1 MSDELE
7 RFARA
12 LRADAPRPSA
22 GARERAV
29 AAALAAFDRRRQ
41 GIGDGARHK
50 ERTPRRGVTSLPGR
64 LAMSFTSS
72 FRRPR
77 FAFAAGTGLA
87 LVAGAALVVHL
98 FPVAPTAPP
107 PLLASVESLPGAAG
121 PGDRSGALM
130 RTSPPVEVARRSRE
144 PASPALRSEIPP
156 LGGAVVQ
163 SVTETPSLSMEMEAS
178 RSAPSPSMEM
188 EMQMEMQMAVPASR
202 SRGLSMVPGSLSM
215 ARGLSDDDAEPAFR
229 RGVQGRDRFAA
240 FDPNPVRVAA
250 EHPVSTFSV
259 DVDTASY
266 AFARASLNRG
276 ALPPPDSVRVEELV
290 NYFPYGYE
298 PPASRERPFAV
309 HAALMPAPWNGGA
322 RLLRIGLQGYR
333 LERAAAP
340 PANLVFLIDV
350 SGSMDEPDKL
360 PLLVASLRLLLDS
373 LAPDDTV
380 AIVVYAGAAGTVLEP
395 TRAAERGR
403 ILAALESLRAGGSTA
418 GGEGLRQAYLLAERR
433 FVEGGVN
440 RVILATDGDFN
451 VGIADPDELEGFVA
465 RKRESGVYL
474 SVLGFGMGNYN
485 DALMQRLAQNGNG
498 AAAYVDGLPEARKAL
513 VEEASSMLFPIA
525 GDVKVQVE
533 FNPASVAEYRLI
545 GYETRLLAREDFA
558 NDGVDAGEV
567 GAGHAVTALYEVAP
581 VGSDARRVEPLRYR
595 REAGEAAADAGA
607 FADEIAFVK
616 VRYRLPGSGA
626 VDEIARAV
634 TAADAF
640 GSVDAAPAD
649 LRFAAAVA
657 GFGQLLR
664 GGRYTG
670 AFGYDDV
677 VALAQGAKGD
687 DPFGYRAE
695 FVGLARLAKS
705 AAAMAPPVE

>member
-12 LRADAPRPSA
+12 LRAAAPRPSA
-22 GARERAV
+22 AARERAV
-29 AAALAAFDRRRQ
+29 AAALAAFDRHRQ
-41 GIGDGARHK
+41 GIGDEARHK
-50 ERTPRRGVTSLPGR
+50 ERVPRRGGTFLLRRFAMSR
-64 LAMSFTSS
+64 LAMSFTST

-77 FAFAAGTGLA
+77 LALAGGAGLA

-98 FPVAPTAPP
+98 YPVAPPVP
-107 PLLASVESLPGAAG
+107 LPLLASVDGSPDAAG
-121 PGDRSGALM
+121 PGGPPVALM
-130 RTSPPVEVARRSRE
+130 KMKTAGE
-144 PASPALRSEIPP
+144 
-156 LGGAVVQ
+156 
-163 SVTETPSLSMEMEAS
+163 S
-178 RSAPSPSMEM
+178 RSAPAARSMEESPVLSRTRSLDRAVLASPSSMTGLS
-188 EMQMEMQMAVPASR
+188 MQMELSR
-202 SRGLSMVPGSLSM
+202 RVSAGE
-215 ARGLSDDDAEPAFR
+215 EPAFR
-229 RGVQGRDRFAA
+229 RGARGRDRFAA
-240 FDPNPVRVAA
+240 FDPNPVKVAA
-250 EHPVSTFSV
+250 EHPLSTFSV

-266 AFARASLNRG
+266 AFARASLNQG
-276 ALPPPDSVRVEELV
+276 VLPPPDAVRIEELV
-290 NYFPYGYE
+290 NYFSYGYE

-309 HAALMPAPWNGGA
+309 HAALMPAPWNGDA

-340 PANLVFLIDV
+340 PANLVFLIDS

-360 PLLVASLRLLLDS
+360 PLLIASFKLLLDT
-373 LAPDDTV
+373 LAPDDVV
-380 AIVVYAGAAGTVLEP
+380 AVVTYAGAAGTVLEP

-418 GGEGLRQAYLLAERR
+418 GGEGLRQAYLLAERH

-485 DALMQRLAQNGNG
+485 DALMQRLAQHGNG
-498 AAAYVDGLPEARKAL
+498 VAAYVDGLPEARKAL
-513 VEEASSMLFPIA
+513 VEEATSMLFPIA

-533 FNPASVAEYRLI
+533 FNPAAVAEYRLI

-558 NDGVDAGEV
+558 NDGVDAGEI
-567 GAGHAVTALYEVAP
+567 GAGHTVTALYEVTPA
-581 VGSDARRVEPLRYR
+581 GSGVRRVAPLRYR
-595 REAGEAAADAGA
+595 RQAEEAPADAGA
-607 FADEIAFVK
+607 FAGEIAFVK
-616 VRYRLPGSGA
+616 VRYKLPGSETG
-626 VDEIARAV
+626 VEIARPV
-634 TAADAF
+634 TVADAF
-640 GSVDAAPAD
+640 ESVEAAPGD

-677 VALAQGAKGD
+677 VALAQGARGD

>member
-12 LRADAPRPSA
+12 LRAAAPRPSA
-22 GARERAV
+22 AARERAV
-29 AAALAAFDRRRQ
+29 AAALAAFDRHRQ
-41 GIGDGARHK
+41 GIGDEARHK
-50 ERTPRRGVTSLPGR
+50 ERVPRRGGTFLLRRFAMSR

-77 FAFAAGTGLA
+77 LALAGGAGLA

-98 FPVAPTAPP
+98 YPVAPPVP
-107 PLLASVESLPGAAG
+107 LPLLAFVDGSPDAAG
-121 PGDRSGALM
+121 PGDRSGVLMKTTAKEPRPVVRSMEESRAL
-130 RTSPPVEVARRSRE
+130 SRDRAVL
-144 PASPALRSEIPP
+144 ASPSSMT
-156 LGGAVVQ
+156 G
-163 SVTETPSLSMEMEAS
+163 LS
-178 RSAPSPSMEM
+178 
-188 EMQMEMQMAVPASR
+188 MQMEMFRRVPA
-202 SRGLSMVPGSLSM
+202 GE
-215 ARGLSDDDAEPAFR
+215 EPALR
-229 RGVQGRDRFAA
+229 RGAQGRDRFAA

-250 EHPVSTFSV
+250 ERPLSTFSV

-266 AFARASLNRG
+266 AFARASLNQG
-276 ALPPPDSVRVEELV
+276 VLPPPDAVRIEELI
-290 NYFPYGYE
+290 NYFSYGYE

-340 PANLVFLIDV
+340 PANLVFLIDS

-360 PLLVASLRLLLDS
+360 PLLIASFKLLLDT
-373 LAPDDTV
+373 LAPDDVV
-380 AIVVYAGAAGTVLEP
+380 AVVTYAGAAGTVLEP

-418 GGEGLRQAYLLAERR
+418 GGEGLRQAYLLAERH

-485 DALMQRLAQNGNG
+485 DALMQRLAQHGNG
-498 AAAYVDGLPEARKAL
+498 VAAYIDGLPEARKAL
-513 VEEASSMLFPIA
+513 VEEATSMLFPIA

-533 FNPASVAEYRLI
+533 FNPAAVAEYRLI

-567 GAGHAVTALYEVAP
+567 GAGHTVTALYEVTPA
-581 VGSDARRVEPLRYR
+581 GSGARRVAPLRYR
-595 REAGEAAADAGA
+595 RQAEEAPADAGA
-607 FADEIAFVK
+607 FAGEIAFVK
-616 VRYRLPGSGA
+616 VRYKLPGSETGA
-626 VDEIARAV
+626 EIARPV
-634 TAADAF
+634 TVADAF
-640 GSVDAAPAD
+640 ESVEAAPED

-677 VALAQGAKGD
+677 VALAQGARGD

>member
-29 AAALAAFDRRRQ
+29 AAALAAFDRHRQ

-50 ERTPRRGVTSLPGR
+50 ERMPRRGVTSLPGR
-64 LAMSFTSS
+64 LAMSFASSSFASS

-77 FAFAAGTGLA
+77 LAFAAGAGLA

-98 FPVAPTAPP
+98 FPVAPPAPL
-107 PLLASVESLPGAAG
+107 PLLASVESLPDAAG
-121 PGDRSGALM
+121 PGDRSDVLM
-130 RTSPPVEVARRSRE
+130 QTSPPAEAARRSRE
-144 PASPALRSEIPP
+144 PVSRALVES
-156 LGGAVVQ
+156 
-163 SVTETPSLSMEMEAS
+163 TPSSAGPVVRSMEMEAF
-178 RSAPSPSMEM
+178 RSA
-188 EMQMEMQMAVPASR
+188 
-202 SRGLSMVPGSLSM
+202 GLSMGQSLTRSVTESQPLSM
-215 ARGLSDDDAEPAFR
+215 ARGVSDDEEPAFR
-229 RGVQGRDRFAA
+229 RGAQGRDRFAA

-266 AFARASLNRG
+266 AFARASLNQG
-276 ALPPPDSVRVEELV
+276 VLPPPDSVRVEEMV

-309 HAALMPAPWNGGA
+309 HAALMPAPWNGDA
-322 RLLRIGLQGYR
+322 LLLRIGLQGYR

-360 PLLVASLRLLLDS
+360 PLLVASFRLLLDS

-451 VGIADPDELEGFVA
+451 VGIADVDELEGYVS

-485 DALMQRLAQNGNG
+485 DELMQRLAQHGNGN
-498 AAAYVDGLPEARKAL
+498 AAYIDSLPEARKVL

-525 GDVKVQVE
+525 DDVKVQVE
-533 FNPASVAEYRLI
+533 FNPAAVAEYRLI
-545 GYETRLLAREDFA
+545 GYETRLLAHEDFA
-558 NDGVDAGEV
+558 NDKVDAGEI
-567 GAGHAVTALYEVAP
+567 GAGHTVTALYELTPA
-581 VGSDARRVEPLRYR
+581 GSDARRIGPLRYR
-595 REAGEAAADAGA
+595 PKAEAAVGA
-607 FADEIAFVK
+607 FAEEVAYLK
-616 VRYRLPGSGA
+616 VRYKLPGAGNSA
-626 VDEIARAV
+626 EIVRAV
-634 TAADAF
+634 TPADAF
-640 GSVDAAPAD
+640 ESVEAAPED
-649 LRFAAAVA
+649 MRFAAAVA

-670 AFGYDDV
+670 DFGYDDV
-677 VALAQGAKGD
+677 VALAQSARGN

-695 FVGLARLAKS
+695 FVRLARMAKS
-705 AAAMAPPVE
+705 AAAMAPLRP

>member
-7 RFARA
+7 RFAKA
-12 LRADAPRPSA
+12 LRAAPPRPSA

-29 AAALAAFDRRRQ
+29 AAALAAFDRLHREHGQ
-41 GIGDGARHK
+41 GIGDGARHR
-50 ERTPRRGVTSLPGR
+50 EQAPRGGASLPRR

-77 FAFAAGTGLA
+77 LALAGGASLA
-87 LVAGAALVVHL
+87 LVAGAALVIHL
-98 FPVAPTAPP
+98 FPVAPPTPF
-107 PLLASVESLPGAAG
+107 PLLASVESPPDAAG
-121 PGDRSGALM
+121 PVARPGALM
-130 RTSPPVEVARRSRE
+130 KTARE
-144 PASPALRSEIPP
+144 PRSLDSAMSMIPSASMNF
-156 LGGAVVQ
+156 
-163 SVTETPSLSMEMEAS
+163 SVE
-178 RSAPSPSMEM
+178 
-188 EMQMEMQMAVPASR
+188 
-202 SRGLSMVPGSLSM
+202 
-215 ARGLSDDDAEPAFR
+215 GLSDGEEPSFR
-229 RGVQGRDRFAA
+229 RDVQGRDRFAA

-250 EHPVSTFSV
+250 ERPVSTFSV

-266 AFARASLNRG
+266 AFARAALNRG
-276 ALPPPDSVRVEELV
+276 VLPPPDAVRIEELV

-309 HAALMPAPWNGGA
+309 HAGLMPAPWNDDA
-322 RLLRIGLQGYR
+322 LLLRIGLQGYR

-340 PANLVFLIDV
+340 PANLVFLIDS
-350 SGSMDEPDKL
+350 SGSMDAPDKL
-360 PLLVASLRLLLDS
+360 PLLVSSFKLLLDT

-380 AIVVYAGAAGTVLEP
+380 AIVTYAGAAGTVLEP
-395 TRAAERGR
+395 THAAERGR

-451 VGIADPDELEGFVA
+451 VGISDPDELEGYIA

-498 AAAYVDGLPEARKAL
+498 AAAYIDGLPEARKAL
-513 VEEASSMLFPIA
+513 VEEATSMLFPIA

-533 FNPASVAEYRLI
+533 FNPATVAEYRLI

-558 NDGVDAGEV
+558 NDRMDAGEI
-567 GAGHAVTALYEVAP
+567 GAGHTVTALYEVTPA
-581 VGSDARRVEPLRYR
+581 GSDARRVEPLRYR
-595 REAGEAAADAGA
+595 REAAEAGEASAAGA

-616 VRYRLPGSGA
+616 VRYKLPGSATGA
-626 VDEIARAV
+626 EIARAV
-634 TAADAF
+634 TVADAF
-640 GSVDAAPAD
+640 GSVVSAPED

-677 VALAQGAKGD
+677 IALAQGARGD
-687 DPFGYRAE
+687 DPFGYRAG

>member
-7 RFARA
+7 RFAKA
-12 LRADAPRPSA
+12 LRAGAPRPSA
-22 GARERAV
+22 GARERAA
-29 AAALAAFDRRRQ
+29 AAALAAFDRLHRGYGQ

-50 ERTPRRGVTSLPGR
+50 EQAPRGGVSLPRRFV
-64 LAMSFTSS
+64 MSFASS

-77 FAFAAGTGLA
+77 LALAGGASLV
-87 LVAGAALVVHL
+87 LVAGAALVIHL
-98 FPVAPTAPP
+98 FPVAPPTPFSR
-107 PLLASVESLPGAAG
+107 LASVGSPPDAAG

-130 RTSPPVEVARRSRE
+130 KTARESRSLD
-144 PASPALRSEIPP
+144 PAIPP
-156 LGGAVVQ
+156 
-163 SVTETPSLSMEMEAS
+163 
-178 RSAPSPSMEM
+178 APT
-188 EMQMEMQMAVPASR
+188 
-202 SRGLSMVPGSLSM
+202 SLSM
-215 ARGLSDDDAEPAFR
+215 ARVSAGEEPAFR

-250 EHPVSTFSV
+250 EKPVSTFSV

-276 ALPPPDSVRVEELV
+276 VLPPPDAVRVEEMV

-309 HAALMPAPWNGGA
+309 HAGLMPAPWNDDA
-322 RLLRIGLQGYR
+322 LLLRIGLQGYR

-340 PANLVFLIDV
+340 PANLVFLIDS
-350 SGSMDEPDKL
+350 SGSMEEPDKL
-360 PLLVASLRLLLDS
+360 PLLVASFKLLLDA

-380 AIVVYAGAAGTVLEP
+380 AIVTYAGAAGTVLEP

-403 ILAALESLRAGGSTA
+403 ILAALESLRAGGPTA

-451 VGIADPDELEGFVA
+451 VGIADPDELEGYIA

-498 AAAYVDGLPEARKAL
+498 AAAYIDGLPEARKAL
-513 VEEASSMLFPIA
+513 AEEATSMLFPIA

-533 FNPASVAEYRLI
+533 FNPATVAEYRLI

-558 NDGVDAGEV
+558 NDGVDAGEI
-567 GAGHAVTALYEVAP
+567 GAGHTVTALYEVTPA
-581 VGSDARRVEPLRYR
+581 GSDARRVEPLRYR
-595 REAGEAAADAGA
+595 REAAEAGEAPAAGA
-607 FADEIAFVK
+607 FADEFAFVK
-616 VRYRLPGSGA
+616 VRYKPPGSATGA
-626 VDEIARAV
+626 EIARPV
-634 TAADAF
+634 TVADAF
-640 GSVDAAPAD
+640 GSVEAAPED

-670 AFGYDDV
+670 AFDYDDV
-677 VALAQGAKGD
+677 IALAQGARGD

>member
-7 RFARA
+7 RLARA
-12 LRADAPRPSA
+12 LRAAAPRPSA
-22 GARERAV
+22 AARERTV
-29 AAALAAFDRRRQ
+29 AAALAAFDRHRQ
-41 GIGDGARHK
+41 GIGDEARHK
-50 ERTPRRGVTSLPGR
+50 ERVPRRGGTFLLRRFAMSR
-64 LAMSFTSS
+64 FAMSFTSS

-77 FAFAAGTGLA
+77 LALAGGAGLA

-98 FPVAPTAPP
+98 YPVAPPDRL
-107 PLLASVESLPGAAG
+107 PLLASVDGSPDAAG
-121 PGDRSGALM
+121 PGDRSGVLM
-130 RTSPPVEVARRSRE
+130 KTTAKEPRPVVRSMERSRTRSLDRAVL
-144 PASPALRSEIPP
+144 ASPS
-156 LGGAVVQ
+156 
-163 SVTETPSLSMEMEAS
+163 SMT
-178 RSAPSPSMEM
+178 
-188 EMQMEMQMAVPASR
+188 
-202 SRGLSMVPGSLSM
+202 GLSMDFSM
-215 ARGLSDDDAEPAFR
+215 ERRVSAGEEPAFR
-229 RGVQGRDRFAA
+229 RGARGRDRFAA
-240 FDPNPVRVAA
+240 FDPNPVKVAA
-250 EHPVSTFSV
+250 EHPLSTFSV

-266 AFARASLNRG
+266 AFARASLNQG
-276 ALPPPDSVRVEELV
+276 VLPPPDAVRIEELI
-290 NYFPYGYE
+290 NYFSYGYE

-340 PANLVFLIDV
+340 PANLVFLIDS

-360 PLLVASLRLLLDS
+360 PLLIASFKLLLDT
-373 LAPDDTV
+373 LAPDDVV
-380 AIVVYAGAAGTVLEP
+380 AVVTYAGAAGTVLEP

-418 GGEGLRQAYLLAERR
+418 GGEGLRQAYLLAERH

-451 VGIADPDELEGFVA
+451 VGIAVPDELEGFVA

-485 DALMQRLAQNGNG
+485 DALMQRLAQHGNG
-498 AAAYVDGLPEARKAL
+498 VAAYVDGLPEARKAL
-513 VEEASSMLFPIA
+513 VEEATSILFPIA

-533 FNPASVAEYRLI
+533 FNPAAVAEYRLI

-558 NDGVDAGEV
+558 NDGVDAGEI
-567 GAGHAVTALYEVAP
+567 GAGHTVTALYEVTPA
-581 VGSDARRVEPLRYR
+581 GSDARRVAPLRYR
-595 REAGEAAADAGA
+595 RQAEEAPADAGA
-607 FADEIAFVK
+607 FAGEIAFVK
-616 VRYRLPGSGA
+616 VRYKLPGSETG
-626 VDEIARAV
+626 VEIARPV
-634 TAADAF
+634 TVADAF
-640 GSVDAAPAD
+640 ESVEAAPGD

-677 VALAQGAKGD
+677 VALAQGARGD

>member
-12 LRADAPRPSA
+12 LRAAAPRPSA
-22 GARERAV
+22 AARERAV
-29 AAALAAFDRRRQ
+29 AAALAAFDRHRQ
-41 GIGDGARHK
+41 GIGDEARHK
-50 ERTPRRGVTSLPGR
+50 ERVPRRGGTFLLRRFAMSR
-64 LAMSFTSS
+64 FAMSFTSS

-77 FAFAAGTGLA
+77 LA
-87 LVAGAALVVHL
+87 LAGGAGLVLAAGAALVVHL
-98 FPVAPTAPP
+98 YPVAPPDRL
-107 PLLASVESLPGAAG
+107 PLLASVDGSPDAAG
-121 PGDRSGALM
+121 PGDRSGVLM
-130 RTSPPVEVARRSRE
+130 KTTAKEPRPVVRSMERSRTRSLDRAVL
-144 PASPALRSEIPP
+144 ASPSSMT
-156 LGGAVVQ
+156 G
-163 SVTETPSLSMEMEAS
+163 LS
-178 RSAPSPSMEM
+178 
-188 EMQMEMQMAVPASR
+188 MQMEMSR
-202 SRGLSMVPGSLSM
+202 RVS
-215 ARGLSDDDAEPAFR
+215 ADEEPAFR
-229 RGVQGRDRFAA
+229 RGAQGRDRFAA
-240 FDPNPVRVAA
+240 FDPNPVKVAA
-250 EHPVSTFSV
+250 EHPLSTFSV

-266 AFARASLNRG
+266 AFARASLNQG
-276 ALPPPDSVRVEELV
+276 VLPPPDAVRIEELV
-290 NYFPYGYE
+290 NYFSYGYE

-309 HAALMPAPWNGGA
+309 HAALMPAPWNGDA

-340 PANLVFLIDV
+340 PANLVFLIDS

-360 PLLVASLRLLLDS
+360 PLLIASFKLLLDT
-373 LAPDDTV
+373 LAPDDVV
-380 AIVVYAGAAGTVLEP
+380 AVVTYAGAAGTVLEP

-418 GGEGLRQAYLLAERR
+418 GGEGLRQAYLLAERH

-485 DALMQRLAQNGNG
+485 DALMQRLAQHGNG
-498 AAAYVDGLPEARKAL
+498 VAAYVDGLPEARKAL
-513 VEEASSMLFPIA
+513 VEEATSMLFPIA

-533 FNPASVAEYRLI
+533 FNPAAVAEYRLI

-558 NDGVDAGEV
+558 NNGVDAGEI
-567 GAGHAVTALYEVAP
+567 GAGHTVTALYEVTPA
-581 VGSDARRVEPLRYR
+581 GSDARRVAPLRYR
-595 REAGEAAADAGA
+595 RQAEEAPADAGA
-607 FADEIAFVK
+607 FAGEIAFVK
-616 VRYRLPGSGA
+616 VRYKLPGSETG
-626 VDEIARAV
+626 VEIARPV
-634 TAADAF
+634 TVADAF
-640 GSVDAAPAD
+640 ESVEAAPGD

-677 VALAQGAKGD
+677 VALAQGARGD

-705 AAAMAPPVE
+705 AAAMAPPLE

>member
-12 LRADAPRPSA
+12 LRAAAPRPSA
-22 GARERAV
+22 AARERAV
-29 AAALAAFDRRRQ
+29 AAALAAFDRHRQ
-41 GIGDGARHK
+41 GIGDEARHK
-50 ERTPRRGVTSLPGR
+50 ERVPRRGGTFLLRRFAMSR
-64 LAMSFTSS
+64 FAMSFTSS

-77 FAFAAGTGLA
+77 LALAGGAGLA

-98 FPVAPTAPP
+98 YPVAPPDRL
-107 PLLASVESLPGAAG
+107 PLLASVDGSPDAAG
-121 PGDRSGALM
+121 PGDRSGVLM
-130 RTSPPVEVARRSRE
+130 KTTAKEPRPVVRSMEESRARSRDRAVL
-144 PASPALRSEIPP
+144 ASPSSMT
-156 LGGAVVQ
+156 G
-163 SVTETPSLSMEMEAS
+163 LS
-178 RSAPSPSMEM
+178 
-188 EMQMEMQMAVPASR
+188 MQMEMSR
-202 SRGLSMVPGSLSM
+202 RVSAGE
-215 ARGLSDDDAEPAFR
+215 EPAFR
-229 RGVQGRDRFAA
+229 RGAQGRDRFAA
-240 FDPNPVRVAA
+240 FDPNPVKVAA
-250 EHPVSTFSV
+250 EHPLSTFSV

-266 AFARASLNRG
+266 AFARASLNQG
-276 ALPPPDSVRVEELV
+276 VLPPPDAVRIEELV
-290 NYFPYGYE
+290 NYFSYGYE

-340 PANLVFLIDV
+340 PANLVFLIDS

-360 PLLVASLRLLLDS
+360 PLLIASFKLLLDT
-373 LAPDDTV
+373 LAPDDVV
-380 AIVVYAGAAGTVLEP
+380 AVVTYAGAAGTVLEP

-418 GGEGLRQAYLLAERR
+418 GGEGLRQAYLLAERH

-485 DALMQRLAQNGNG
+485 DALMQRLAQHGNG
-498 AAAYVDGLPEARKAL
+498 VAAYIDGLPEARKAL
-513 VEEASSMLFPIA
+513 VEEATSMLFPIA

-533 FNPASVAEYRLI
+533 FNPAAVAEYRLI

-558 NDGVDAGEV
+558 NDGVDAGEI
-567 GAGHAVTALYEVAP
+567 GAGHTVTALYEVTPA
-581 VGSDARRVEPLRYR
+581 GSGARRVAPLRYR
-595 REAGEAAADAGA
+595 RQAEEAPADADA
-607 FADEIAFVK
+607 FAGEIAFVK
-616 VRYRLPGSGA
+616 VRYKLPGSETGA
-626 VDEIARAV
+626 EIARPV
-634 TAADAF
+634 TVADAF
-640 GSVDAAPAD
+640 ESVEAAPGD

-677 VALAQGAKGD
+677 VALAQGARGD

>member
-12 LRADAPRPSA
+12 LRAAAPRPSA
-22 GARERAV
+22 AARERAV
-29 AAALAAFDRRRQ
+29 AAALAAFDRHRQ
-41 GIGDGARHK
+41 GIGDEARHK
-50 ERTPRRGVTSLPGR
+50 ERMPRRGGTFLLRRFAMSR
-64 LAMSFTSS
+64 FAMSFTSS

-77 FAFAAGTGLA
+77 LALAGGAGLA

-98 FPVAPTAPP
+98 YPVAPPDRL
-107 PLLASVESLPGAAG
+107 PLLASVDGSPDAAG
-121 PGDRSGALM
+121 PGDRSGVLMKTTAKEPRPVVRSMEESRAL
-130 RTSPPVEVARRSRE
+130 SRDRAVL
-144 PASPALRSEIPP
+144 ASPSAMT
-156 LGGAVVQ
+156 G
-163 SVTETPSLSMEMEAS
+163 LSMEMEMS
-178 RSAPSPSMEM
+178 RSVSAGE
-188 EMQMEMQMAVPASR
+188 
-202 SRGLSMVPGSLSM
+202 
-215 ARGLSDDDAEPAFR
+215 EPAFR
-229 RGVQGRDRFAA
+229 RGAQGRDRFAA
-240 FDPNPVRVAA
+240 FDPNPVKVAA
-250 EHPVSTFSV
+250 EHPLSTFSV

-266 AFARASLNRG
+266 AFARASLNQG
-276 ALPPPDSVRVEELV
+276 VLPPPDAVRIEELV
-290 NYFPYGYE
+290 NYFSYGYE

-340 PANLVFLIDV
+340 PANLVFLIDS

-360 PLLVASLRLLLDS
+360 PLLIASFKLLLDT
-373 LAPDDTV
+373 LAPDDVV
-380 AIVVYAGAAGTVLEP
+380 AVVTYAGAAGTVLEP

-418 GGEGLRQAYLLAERR
+418 GGEGLRQAYLLAERH

-485 DALMQRLAQNGNG
+485 DALMQRLAQHGNG
-498 AAAYVDGLPEARKAL
+498 VAAYIDGLPEARKAL
-513 VEEASSMLFPIA
+513 VEEATSMLFPIA

-533 FNPASVAEYRLI
+533 FNPAAVAEYRLI

-558 NDGVDAGEV
+558 NDGVDAGEI
-567 GAGHAVTALYEVAP
+567 GAGHTVTALYEVTPA
-581 VGSDARRVEPLRYR
+581 GSDARRVAPLRYR
-595 REAGEAAADAGA
+595 RQAEEAPTDAGA
-607 FADEIAFVK
+607 FAGEIAFVK
-616 VRYRLPGSGA
+616 VRYKLPGSETG
-626 VDEIARAV
+626 VEIARPV
-634 TAADAF
+634 TVADAF
-640 GSVDAAPAD
+640 ESVEAAPGD

-677 VALAQGAKGD
+677 VALAQGARGD

>member
-98 FPVAPTAPP
+98 FPPTAPLP
-107 PLLASVESLPGAAG
+107 RLASVESLPGAAG

-130 RTSPPVEVARRSRE
+130 RTSPPVEAARRSRE
-144 PASPALRSEIPP
+144 PVSPALRSELPS

-163 SVTETPSLSMEMEAS
+163 SMTEVPSLSMEMEAS
-178 RSAPSPSMEM
+178 RSAPSLSMEM
-188 EMQMEMQMAVPASR
+188 EMAMPASR
-202 SRGLSMVPGSLSM
+202 SRGLSMDPGSLSM
-215 ARGLSDDDAEPAFR
+215 ARGLSDDEEPAFR

-266 AFARASLNRG
+266 AFARASLNQG
-276 ALPPPDSVRVEELV
+276 VLPPPDAVRVEELV

-309 HAALMPAPWNGGA
+309 HAALMPAPWNGDA

-350 SGSMDEPDKL
+350 SGSMNAPDKL

-451 VGIADPDELEGFVA
+451 VGIADPDGLEGFVA

-485 DALMQRLAQNGNG
+485 DELMQRLAQNGNG
-498 AAAYVDGLPEARKAL
+498 VAAYVDGLPEARKAL

-533 FNPASVAEYRLI
+533 FNPAAVAEYRLI

-558 NDGVDAGEV
+558 NDAVDAGEV

-581 VGSDARRVEPLRYR
+581 AGSDARRVEPLRYR
-595 REAGEAAADAGA
+595 REAGEAAADGGA

-616 VRYRLPGSGA
+616 VRYKLPGSGA

>member
-12 LRADAPRPSA
+12 LRAAAPRPSA
-22 GARERAV
+22 AARERAV
-29 AAALAAFDRRRQ
+29 AAALAAFDRHRQ
-41 GIGDGARHK
+41 GIGDEARHK
-50 ERTPRRGVTSLPGR
+50 ERVPRRGGTFLLRRFAMSR

-77 FAFAAGTGLA
+77 LALAGGAGLA

-98 FPVAPTAPP
+98 YPVAPPVP
-107 PLLASVESLPGAAG
+107 LPLLAFIDGSPDAAG
-121 PGDRSGALM
+121 PGDRSGVLMKTTAKEPRPVVRSMEESRALL
-130 RTSPPVEVARRSRE
+130 RDRAVL
-144 PASPALRSEIPP
+144 ASPSSIT
-156 LGGAVVQ
+156 G
-163 SVTETPSLSMEMEAS
+163 LS
-178 RSAPSPSMEM
+178 
-188 EMQMEMQMAVPASR
+188 MQMEMSRRVPA
-202 SRGLSMVPGSLSM
+202 GE
-215 ARGLSDDDAEPAFR
+215 EPAFR
-229 RGVQGRDRFAA
+229 RGAQGRDRFAA

-250 EHPVSTFSV
+250 ERPLSTFSV

-266 AFARASLNRG
+266 AFARASLNQG
-276 ALPPPDSVRVEELV
+276 VLPPPDAVRIEELI
-290 NYFPYGYE
+290 NYFSYGYE

-340 PANLVFLIDV
+340 PANLVFLIDS

-360 PLLVASLRLLLDS
+360 PLLIASFKLLLDT
-373 LAPDDTV
+373 LAPDDVV
-380 AIVVYAGAAGTVLEP
+380 AVVTYAGAAGTVLEP

-418 GGEGLRQAYLLAERR
+418 GGEGLRQAYLLAERH

-485 DALMQRLAQNGNG
+485 DALMQRLAQHGNG
-498 AAAYVDGLPEARKAL
+498 VAAYIDGLPEARKAL
-513 VEEASSMLFPIA
+513 VEEATSMLFPIA

-533 FNPASVAEYRLI
+533 FNPAAVAEYRLI

-567 GAGHAVTALYEVAP
+567 GAGHTVTALYEVTPA
-581 VGSDARRVEPLRYR
+581 GSGARRVAPLRYR
-595 REAGEAAADAGA
+595 RQAEEAPADAGA
-607 FADEIAFVK
+607 FAGEIAFVK
-616 VRYRLPGSGA
+616 VRYKLPGSETGA
-626 VDEIARAV
+626 EIARPV

-640 GSVDAAPAD
+640 ESVEAAPED

-677 VALAQGAKGD
+677 VALAQGARGD

>member
-64 LAMSFTSS
+64 LAMSFASSSFASS

-87 LVAGAALVVHL
+87 LAAGAALVVHL

-130 RTSPPVEVARRSRE
+130 KTSPPVEVARRSRE
-144 PASPALRSEIPP
+144 PVSPALLSEIPP

-163 SVTETPSLSMEMEAS
+163 SVTEIPSLSMEMEAS
-178 RSAPSPSMEM
+178 RSAPSLSMDMEM
-188 EMQMEMQMAVPASR
+188 AMAVEASR
-202 SRGLSMVPGSLSM
+202 SRSLSM
-215 ARGLSDDDAEPAFR
+215 TRGLSDGEEPAFR
-229 RGVQGRDRFAA
+229 RGAQGRDRFAA

-276 ALPPPDSVRVEELV
+276 ALPPPDAVRVEELV

-380 AIVVYAGAAGTVLEP
+380 AIVVYAGTAGTVLEP

-403 ILAALESLRAGGSTA
+403 ILAALESLRASGSTA

-567 GAGHAVTALYEVAP
+567 GAGHSVTALYEVVP

-595 REAGEAAADAGA
+595 REAGEAAADGGA

-616 VRYRLPGSGA
+616 VRYKLPGSGT